1 MKPFTLS
8 QKVNTERFRQVFG
21 RRVPSNFLEID
32 YNEVYGTADRSGFT
46 FYVKPVPRSVHSCV
60 AECLRVEID
69 ADGRVTCRY
78 KRTLE
83 ALIFTVFAPIFALTM
98 SVLCITVF
106 HEPYPAFGCVPLA
119 IIFALFNC
127 FKSKSHRQQL
137 LDAVS
142 QVADEAKQS

>member
-1 MKPFTLS
+1 MKPFSLS
-8 QKVNTERFRQVFG
+8 QKVNAERFQQVFE
-21 RRVPSNFLEID
+21 RRVPSNYMEID

-46 FYVKPVPRSVHSCV
+46 FYVKPVPRSFLSCI

-69 ADGRVTCRY
+69 TDGTVRCRY

-83 ALIFTVFAPIFALTM
+83 ALILGVFAPIFALTM

-127 FKSKSHRQQL
+127 FKSKSLRQQL